1 MDKKNVVHIDN
12 GILLVHNREW
22 NIAICS
28 NMYGSGDYHK
38 KWSKSGRERQILHDI
53 TYSVFSHSVTSDSVT
68 PMDCSMPGLCHSSS
82 PKICPSSC
90 PLHKWRHPAISSS
103 DAHFS
108 FCPQSFPVS
117 GTFPTSQL
125 FASNDQNTGV
135 SASTSVLRMGIQSW
149 FPLRLTGL
157 TSLLSK
163 GLSGVFSSTTVQ
175 RYQFFNALPPILL
188 INWPLIWGFHELSQ
202 V

>member
-1 MDKKNVVHIDN
+1 MVLFS
-12 GILLVHNREW
+12 LLF
-22 NIAICS
+22 
-28 NMYGSGDYHK
+28 
-38 KWSKSGRERQILHDI
+38 
-53 TYSVFSHSVTSDSVT
+53 FSHSVMSDSLQPRGLQHARLPCSSLSPRVGLNSYPLSRWCHPTISSSVT
-68 PMDCSMPGLCHSSS
+68 PFSSF
-82 PKICPSSC
+82 
-90 PLHKWRHPAISSS
+90 L
-103 DAHFS
+103 
-108 FCPQSFPVS
+108 QSFPVS

>member
-1 MDKKNVVHIDN
+1 MLIACW
-12 GILLVHNREW
+12 ISRLLVY
-22 NIAICS
+22 CC
-28 NMYGSGDYHK
+28 
-38 KWSKSGRERQILHDI
+38 
-53 TYSVFSHSVTSDSVT
+53 SVTRSRLTPGDSH
-68 PMDCSMPGLCHSSS
+68 GLQHARLLCPSPS

-90 PLHKWRHPAISSS
+90 LLHKWHHPAISSS
-103 DAHFS
+103 DSHFS

-117 GTFPTSQL
+117 GTFSTSQL
-125 FASNDQNTGV
+125 FASSDQNTGV
-135 SASTSVLRMGIQSW
+135 SASASVLWTGIQTW
-149 FPLRLTGL
+149 FTLRLTGL

-175 RYQFFNALPPILL
+175 RYQFFNALPIIL